1 MDQPSKTEV
10 LRSLMHHANIPSF
23 RALRQAACISD
34 WQIEQLRRGKIAQMR
49 VEVLFKLSHALQVS
63 LQELLTHFSDSPDSP
78 LSSSPPSPLSS
89 PSLASPP
96 SPSPD
101 AGSTDDRPLPPQ
113 TTQLD
118 TEVQQLKQEYERL
131 QTQLAQ
137 QRDRLQQEFQAASLQ
152 VLEPWLTYF
161 PTAAH
166 KAQQNPDLPATRLL
180 PLVRPVEKLVESW
193 GVEVIAA
200 VGSQVPYDPR
210 IHQVLDGAVQPGDLV
225 EVFNAGYQH
234 GETLLHRA
242 KVRPVK
248 PE

>member
-1 MDQPSKTEV
+1 MEQV
-10 LRSLMHHANIPSF
+10 NIPSF
-23 RALRQAACISD
+23 KALSQTAGVSD

-49 VEVLFKLSHALQVS
+49 VEVLFKLSHALQVG
-63 LQELLTHFSDSPDSP
+63 LLELLTHFSEAPLSPSSP
-78 LSSSPPSPLSS
+78 LSPS
-89 PSLASPP
+89 P

-101 AGSTDDRPLPPQ
+101 AGSTTDPTTDRPLPPQ
-113 TTQLD
+113 TTHLD
-118 TEVQQLKQEYERL
+118 TELQRLKQEYERL
-131 QTQLAQ
+131 QTQLAH
-137 QRDRLQQEFQAASLQ
+137 QRDRLQQEFQSASLQ
-152 VLEPWLTYF
+152 ILEPWLTYF

-166 KAQQNPDLPATRLL
+166 KAQQNPELPATRLL

-200 VGSQVPYDPR
+200 VGSQIPYDPR